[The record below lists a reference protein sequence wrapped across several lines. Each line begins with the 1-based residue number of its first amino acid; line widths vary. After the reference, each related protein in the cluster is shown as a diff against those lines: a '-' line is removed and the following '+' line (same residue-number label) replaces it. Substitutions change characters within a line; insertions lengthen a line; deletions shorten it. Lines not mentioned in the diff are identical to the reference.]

1 MILKKYSKH
10 LMVMFISMLIV
21 NNLGMSKVAFANETE
36 AEKITVVTS
45 FYPMYEF
52 VKQVGGYRINVSQLV
67 PDNASPHG
75 YEPSANNIVA
85 VKNAAV
91 FVYSS
96 DTMEHWVESLL
107 NNVDKEELAIV
118 QASGNGTEQPR
129 NHSEQNLTEA
139 EEEGYEAMGV
149 EIIGLSDHY
158 HTGDV
163 ITLQANSTEAVTEWR
178 WQVNYPGED
187 WQIVENQTTELFEYE
202 ASNSSFSVQALG
214 MNNDGEVLI
223 ESEILNVHI
232 DNHDELDPHS
242 WLDPVLAIDQVNR
255 IQEALIQ
262 ADPEG
267 ESEYRANAEAFN
279 QKLQTLHE
287 DYEQAFADAKNRSFV
302 VQHEAFGYLADRYQ
316 LEQISVGGLSTEV
329 EPSPARIGEIA
340 KIIDEIDASIIY
352 YQQGGNTSIAQT
364 IALETGVEIVQ
375 LYDLEV
381 APQDQDL
388 GYIEAMQENLKALKL
403 SIQ

>member
-1 MILKKYSKH
+1 
-10 LMVMFISMLIV
+10 
-21 NNLGMSKVAFANETE
+21 
-36 AEKITVVTS
+36 
-45 FYPMYEF
+45 
-52 VKQVGGYRINVSQLV
+52 
-67 PDNASPHG
+67 
-75 YEPSANNIVA
+75 
-85 VKNAAV
+85 
-91 FVYSS
+91 
-96 DTMEHWVESLL
+96 
-107 NNVDKEELAIV
+107 
-118 QASGNGTEQPR
+118 
-129 NHSEQNLTEA
+129 
-139 EEEGYEAMGV
+139 
-149 EIIGLSDHY
+149 
-158 HTGDV
+158 
-163 ITLQANSTEAVTEWR
+163 
-178 WQVNYPGED
+178 
-187 WQIVENQTTELFEYE
+187 
-202 ASNSSFSVQALG
+202 

-223 ESEILNVHI
+223 KSEILNVHI